1 MNLTKSDQGLAG
13 WADDRSEMTL
23 QIGRFTPYEHLATS
37 ALSRAVEPAP
47 PQARFVAAVEDTIVG
62 DVPPA
67 PTPEAREMVDRA
79 AERVQELRA
88 DDRELHFSREAGT
101 NRVVIEV
108 RDLDGNV
115 IKTIPPAKALDI
127 MSGAEL

>member
-1 MNLTKSDQGLAG
+1 MH
-13 WADDRSEMTL
+13 
-23 QIGRFTPYEHLATS
+23 IGRFTPSPYERVAAAATS
-37 ALSRAVEPAP
+37 SVDAVTPLSALNAVKPA
-47 PQARFVAAVEDTIVG
+47 ATDVDHSKDAILG

-67 PTPEAREMVDRA
+67 PTAEAREMVDKA
-79 AERVQELRA
+79 AERVQELHQQN
-88 DDRELHFSREAGT
+88 RELHFTRDEAS

>member
-1 MNLTKSDQGLAG
+1 
-13 WADDRSEMTL
+13 MTL
-23 QIGRFTPYEHLATS
+23 QIGRFTPYEHLAK
-37 ALSRAVEPAP
+37 AAA
-47 PQARFVAAVEDTIVG
+47 ANGKVATDAHDPKAHQKTTGVQESGTIVG

-67 PTPEAREMVDRA
+67 PTPEARELVNKA
-79 AERVQELRA
+79 AEVVEQMHA
-88 DDRELHFSREAGT
+88 NNRELHFSKDHAS

-127 MSGAEL
+127 LSGTAEL

>member
-1 MNLTKSDQGLAG
+1 
-13 WADDRSEMTL
+13 MTV
-23 QIGRFTPYEHLATS
+23 QIDRFTPSEPTFTASMLA
-37 ALSRAVEPAP
+37 RPVAP
-47 PQARFVAAVEDTIVG
+47 TQEVPGFKARPVTDAQASGTVVG

-79 AERVQELRA
+79 AERVQELHA
-88 DDRELHFSREAGT
+88 QNRELHFSREAHS

>member
-1 MNLTKSDQGLAG
+1 
-13 WADDRSEMTL
+13 MTL
-23 QIGRFTPYEHLATS
+23 QIGRFTPYEHLATTS
-37 ALSRAVEPAP
+37 LAGAVAPKVPHVDAKAGRATGAVETG
-47 PQARFVAAVEDTIVG
+47 TILG

-79 AERVQELRA
+79 AERVQELRVRN
-88 DDRELHFSREAGT
+88 RELHFTHDDAS

-115 IKTIPPAKALDI
+115 IRTIPPAKALDI
-127 MSGAEL
+127 MSGEEL

>member
-1 MNLTKSDQGLAG
+1 
-13 WADDRSEMTL
+13 MTL

-37 ALSRAVEPAP
+37 ALGRAVTP
-47 PQARFVAAVEDTIVG
+47 PDAGRTLAGARERDTIVG

-67 PTPEAREMVDRA
+67 PTAEARAMVDRA
-79 AERVQELRA
+79 AERVDELRA
-88 DDRELHFSREAGT
+88 QGRELHFSHDDTT
-101 NRVVIEV
+101 NRVIIEV

>member
-1 MNLTKSDQGLAG
+1 
-13 WADDRSEMTL
+13 
-23 QIGRFTPYEHLATS
+23 
-37 ALSRAVEPAP
+37 
-47 PQARFVAAVEDTIVG
+47 
-62 DVPPA
+62 
-67 PTPEAREMVDRA
+67 MVDRA
-79 AERVQELRA
+79 AERVQSCTSRTASCTSRVTRA
-88 DDRELHFSREAGT
+88 